1 MKKRRH
7 RNPSKQFV
15 TILIASVLSMT
26 WCVPAAGA
34 DDEIQRQLDELRQRL
49 DAVQE
54 DTSEMRDTLDE
65 LRAETE
71 RDWLTLERSRQ
82 IRDLVQDV
90 LADADSRST
99 LVGDGLLGG
108 WSDGFFLASSDGR
121 FKLKIGGMIQE
132 RYVLSFLRVGLSGF
146 DDRWRTGLENTR
158 TRLHL
163 SGHIFDRDT
172 TFMVQPGFGWLDP
185 NAIQPS
191 PLTRIGARLWD
202 AWIQFKINDQ
212 WAAKLGVFM
221 LPFTRESLVPDTH
234 QLAVDRSLI
243 DYRVGLARSQ
253 GINFT
258 WVNNRKRVFLAVSN
272 GSITFNGTV
281 AGNQN
286 PTPPWGASEKDT
298 DWALTARAEF
308 LLEGRW
314 EQFKQFTSPVGSERA
329 TMVGIAVHA
338 QNKERVTG
346 EVDQFGNPVPKQ
358 DQVGVTAD
366 LSMHF
371 DGATFFMS
379 GTFHNQTNFN
389 TNTPN
394 ADWVGYV
401 FQGSTYTAPNTE
413 LFMRFEGGGIMQNQ
427 LGGDDV
433 HIITG
438 GFNWYLDGQ
447 GLKVTSDFG
456 WSLGE
461 LPQRMENYM
470 LGWRGSD
477 NRNAE
482 WLFRTQLQL
491 LF

>member
-1 MKKRRH
+1 M
-7 RNPSKQFV
+7 SWCTT
-15 TILIASVLSMT
+15 TIS
-26 WCVPAAGA
+26 A
-34 DDEIQRQLDELRQRL
+34 DDEIQRQLDLLKQRL
-49 DAVQE
+49 DAVQK
-54 DTSEMRDTLDE
+54 DTSEMRETLDE
-65 LRAETE
+65 LKAETE
-71 RDWLTLERSRQ
+71 EDWLTKERSHQ
-82 IRDLVQDV
+82 IRALVQDV
-90 LADADSRST
+90 LADADSRSA
-99 LVGDGLLGG
+99 LAGDGLLGG

-121 FKLKIGGMIQE
+121 FRLNIGGMIQE
-132 RYVLSFLRVGLSGF
+132 RYVLSFLRVGLSAF
-146 DDRWRTGLENTR
+146 DDRWRTGLENTKS
-158 TRLHL
+158 RLHL

-172 TFMVQPGFGWLDP
+172 TFMIQPGFGWLDP
-185 NAIQPS
+185 NAISGS

-221 LPFTRESLVPDTH
+221 LPFTRESLVPDSH

-258 WVNNRKRVFLAVSN
+258 WVNNRKRVFLAISN
-272 GSITFNGTV
+272 GSIPLGGV
-281 AGNQN
+281 IASGGN
-286 PTPPWGASEKDT
+286 PTPPWGASELDT

-308 LLEGRW
+308 LLEGGW
-314 EQFKQFTSPVGSERA
+314 EQFKQFTSPIGSERA

-338 QNKERVTG
+338 QNKERVNG
-346 EVDQFGNPVPKQ
+346 EVNQIGNPVLKQ
-358 DQVGVTAD
+358 DQIGVTAD

-379 GTFHNQTNFN
+379 GTFHNQTDFN
-389 TNTPN
+389 TSTPN

-401 FQGSTYTAPNTE
+401 FQGSTYSAPNTE
-413 LFMRFEGGGIMQNQ
+413 LFMRFEGGGIMKNS

-433 HIITG
+433 HILTG

-447 GLKVTSDFG
+447 GLKVTSDLG
-456 WSLGE
+456 WSFGE
-461 LPQRMENYM
+461 IPFRMENYM
-470 LGWRGSD
+470 VGWRGTT